1 MNNVTRHTRDERG
14 VTLSHLESGPADA
27 PVIIGLHGF
36 LDTASS
42 FIPLMEA
49 LSERWRWVVPDQR
62 GHGHSGRIGAGG
74 YYHFPDY
81 ALDLDGLYTHLGV
94 ESAILVG
101 HSMGGGIA
109 CYFGGGWP
117 ERVRAMAL
125 LDGIG
130 PPYDTPLN
138 AGPGQLKTWVKDV
151 RKRDAL
157 ARRPLESLER
167 AAASIGK
174 LSSRA
179 SQERLMAL
187 AEAATYE
194 EGGDRFWRFD
204 PLHRSA
210 GPIGFR
216 VDRYMPFLEA
226 VDCPVHILWA
236 EETGMHAPDEDE
248 RIRALGSVTQETLPN
263 TGHNIHH
270 DDPDAVITA
279 LRRFLEG
286 LEA

>member
-1 MNNVTRHTRDERG
+1 
-14 VTLSHLESGPADA
+14 
-27 PVIIGLHGF
+27 
-36 LDTASS
+36 
-42 FIPLMEA
+42 MEA
-49 LSERWRWVVPDQR
+49 LSDRWRWVVPDQR
-62 GHGHSGRIGAGG
+62 GHGHSGHIGAGG

-130 PPYDTPLN
+130 PPFDTPLE
-138 AGPGQLKTWVKDV
+138 AGPALKNWVKDV
-151 RKRDAL
+151 RKRDAN
-157 ARRPLESLER
+157 ARRPLGPGGR
-167 AAASIGK
+167 PPASA
-174 LSSRA
+174 SSRPSRGA
-179 SQERLMAL
+179 SPGARGGRH
-187 AEAATYE
+187 E
-194 EGGDRFWRFD
+194 EGGERFWRFD

-216 VDRYMPFLEA
+216 VDRCAVSEA

-236 EETGMHAPDEDE
+236 EETGMHAPDET
-248 RIRALGSVTQETLPN
+248 RVYKPGAITQEALPN
-263 TGHNIHH
+263 TGRNVHH
-270 DDPDAVITA
+270 
-279 LRRFLEG
+279 
-286 LEA
+286 